1 VLFFAEF
8 LVFLRGEKCLPRT
21 ASGFYKL
28 ADVKCPPL
36 IGLTDIITEWV
47 EERFPGV
54 VGVDNTGINMPPD
67 FEEP

>member
-1 VLFFAEF
+1 MLA
-8 LVFLRGEKCLPRT
+8 RT

-54 VGVDNTGINMPPD
+54 VGVDSTGINMPPD